1 MTAQHVGSTWNKG
14 KLLGAKSP
22 LRTCLGD
29 PKPQLEGQATLPCS
43 ILPSTAIL
51 KGPSKKPD
59 PADLLTEQTR
69 EAGWVVEVTD
79 RSAWKKCPVYW
90 AIFLRHAFSHP

>member
-1 MTAQHVGSTWNKG
+1 MTAQHVGRTWNKG

-59 PADLLTEQTR
+59 PASLLTEQTR
-69 EAGWVVEVTD
+69 EAGCCTLGQKPSP
-79 RSAWKKCPVYW
+79 RSITKFMPEQTSY
-90 AIFLRHAFSHP
+90 L

>member
-1 MTAQHVGSTWNKG
+1 MTRQHVGRTWNKG

-29 PKPQLEGQATLPCS
+29 PKLQLQAYLPCS

-69 EAGWVVEVTD
+69 EAGWVVEAPTVPLGKNVPSIG
-79 RSAWKKCPVYW
+79 RFSYGMRL
-90 AIFLRHAFSHP
+90 AIRE